1 MDRKMAE
8 VDVKLLTVFAETY
21 KAGSVSQAAV
31 NLGLSQP
38 TVSFNLAK
46 LREHYHDPL
55 FVRLAHGIEP
65 TPFANDL
72 YKQVLALLATFES
85 VSNYRTLFDPQRTE
99 RSFRVALTD
108 VAQNVLLPRW
118 LNRLRLIAPE
128 VKLTIT
134 HIADEAA
141 GLLQSGEVEL
151 AIGFMPQLNDGF
163 YQQKLMEETYIGIIA
178 ANHPRL
184 TDQPSVDE
192 FLAEGHIAVTPSGTG
207 HSILNRV
214 MQEKQLYRKVLL
226 EVPSY
231 LGVAEIAARTDLIA
245 MIPSRLA
252 AQMLKEKSIRS
263 FSLPFDLSAYAV
275 KQHWHLRNH
284 HDAGHRWF
292 RSVVADL
299 FLETLP
305 LS

>member
-1 MDRKMAE
+1 MAE
-8 VDVKLLTVFAETY
+8 LDVKLLTVFAETY

-55 FVRLAHGIEP
+55 FVRFPHGIEP
-65 TPFANDL
+65 TPFAIEL
-72 YKQVLALLATFES
+72 YEHVLDLLATFEA
-85 VSNYRTLFDPQRTE
+85 VSKYRTLFDPQRAV

-118 LNRLRLIAPE
+118 LNRLRSIAPQ

-134 HIADEAA
+134 HIADETA
-141 GLLQSGEVEL
+141 GMLQSGEVEL

-163 YQQKLMEETYIGIIA
+163 YQQKLMEETYIGIVA
-178 ANHPRL
+178 ADHPRL
-184 TDQPSVDE
+184 NDRPSISE

-214 MQEKQLYRKVLL
+214 LREQQLDRRVML

-231 LGVAEIAARTDLIA
+231 LGVAEIVARTDLVA

-252 AQMLKEKSIRS
+252 ALMLREKSIRS
-263 FSLPFDLSAYAV
+263 FTLPFDLSAYAV
-275 KQHWHLRNH
+275 KQHWHSRNH
-284 HDAGHRWF
+284 HDAGHRWL

-299 FLETLP
+299 FLDTSP